1 MPIYSNFGMKLN
13 IPSQI
18 VVLALRDVP
27 KVRMMNANRNI
38 RRDRHVL
45 RLKSMVRRRRPSIS
59 SIVAMTNRSYEYVEL
74 RLDVRLITQHSISP
88 HISLGYSIP
97 ECGSGVS
104 CNGLFDHTISTVRLP
119 ANLAT
124 GHDANPTDADV
135 VEAVCYTRTAQRW
148 MVQKYTQDNQFWQ
161 SIGVSS
167 PQMFFG
173 SSTGVFRIFPA
184 RHSREC
190 GVYDPRLRPWY
201 QATVSS
207 C

>member
-1 MPIYSNFGMKLN
+1 MNMLNCAMMYDSSRN
-13 IPSQI
+13 IPS
-18 VVLALRDVP
+18 P
-27 KVRMMNANRNI
+27 
-38 RRDRHVL
+38 
-45 RLKSMVRRRRPSIS
+45 P
-59 SIVAMTNRSYEYVEL
+59 
-74 RLDVRLITQHSISP
+74 
-88 HISLGYSIP
+88 ISLGYSIP

>member
-1 MPIYSNFGMKLN
+1 MKLN

-38 RRDRHVL
+38 RRDRHAL

-59 SIVAMTNRSYEYVEL
+59 SIIAMTNRSYYEYVEL
-74 RLDVRLITQHSISP
+74 RLDVRLITRNHSISP